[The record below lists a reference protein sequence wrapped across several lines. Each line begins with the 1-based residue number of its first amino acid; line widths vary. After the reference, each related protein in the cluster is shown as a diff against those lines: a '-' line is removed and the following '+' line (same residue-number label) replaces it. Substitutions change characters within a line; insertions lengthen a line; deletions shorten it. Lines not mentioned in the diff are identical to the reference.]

1 MTTDIAE
8 LLRSMPDLEPPVKGW
23 QYIARQQVRRKLLR
37 RGGGMA
43 VAASVMIA
51 VAVGALY
58 FERPDIVASPA
69 VQSTVQRMVQPIIV
83 SAPAVQ
89 STIRPDERAGDPEV
103 RALQQRS
110 QYMERLISGMPRRG
124 WVARADTAGVI
135 AELED
140 RIAAVDYQLNRAES
154 FKTGFNRRESQAA
167 GNHPRYE
174 RADAPDLWRRRV
186 EYMDQLVRARY
197 VEADVTGY

>member
-1 MTTDIAE
+1 
-8 LLRSMPDLEPPVKGW
+8 
-23 QYIARQQVRRKLLR
+23 
-37 RGGGMA
+37 
-43 VAASVMIA
+43 
-51 VAVGALY
+51 
-58 FERPDIVASPA
+58 
-69 VQSTVQRMVQPIIV
+69 MVQPIIV

-89 STIRPDERAGDPEV
+89 SAIRPDERAGDPEV

-154 FKTGFNRRESQAA
+154 LKAGLDRRESPAA